1 MIKFKVNE
9 DIIGPEYV
17 IYKDIVYTI
26 VDENKPEIEVGWI
39 DPETGLK
46 DSINYSNA
54 DMKKYFDNGVWIK
67 YDTK

>member
-9 DIIGPEYV
+9 DLIGPEDV

-26 VDENKPEIEVGWI
+26 SDENKPEIEVVWS

-46 DSINYSNA
+46 ENINYSNS
-54 DMKKYFDNGVWIK
+54 DMKKYFNNGDWIRL
-67 YDTK
+67 